1 MVAPT
6 GALIDRKPTLEPKI
20 IVPADQYINKKENAD
35 THIET
40 INGLGITAKAV
51 TIMPIVEKSYTD
63 HIKDAPYL
71 DYKVNLAEGS
81 NSITVKCLPTFRLY
95 QGFGLHYAIS
105 VNGDEPQMVNIDAP
119 EDSKAW
125 SANVLRGYSM
135 GQTTHQISK
144 AGEGTIRIYLLDPS
158 LVLSQLEVF

>member
-1 MVAPT
+1 MADKKLV
-6 GALIDRKPTLEPKI
+6 LEPKSI
-20 IVPADQYINKKENAD
+20 IPANQYINKKENTG

-51 TIMPIVEKSYTD
+51 TVMPIVEKSYTD

-71 DYKVNLAEGS
+71 DYKVNLTQGT

-105 VNGDEPQMVNIDAP
+105 VNGDEPQVVNIDAP

-135 GQTTHQISK
+135 GQTTHQVSK
-144 AGEGTIRIYLLDPS
+144 AGEGIIRIYLLDPS